1 MRITLIAARRSVLV
15 VLGSLLL
22 PTPEPAAQAQTPTT
36 LAATP
41 RKDEWWTNLHKSFLD
56 RAKKGDVDLLF
67 IGDSITQGWGDN
79 ETWKK
84 HYTPRKAANFGIG
97 GDGTQHV
104 LWRVENGELEGI
116 KPRAIV
122 MMIGT
127 NNIGSSTPDEIAE
140 GNKAILKALHKRLPE
155 AKVLLLGVFPRSEKP
170 DAARAAVKAVNEKI
184 AKYDDGETVHYL
196 DIGPKFVKDDD
207 TISPEIMP
215 DYLHLSP
222 KGYEIWAESIEPS
235 LKKLLGEG
243 Q

>member
-1 MRITLIAARRSVLV
+1 MSKNVIVARRIVLV
-15 VLGSLLL
+15 ALGAILLSTSER
-22 PTPEPAAQAQTPTT
+22 PAQAQTPTP

-67 IGDSITQGWGDN
+67 LGDSITQGWGDN
-79 ETWKK
+79 ATWKK
-84 HYTPRKAANFGIG
+84 YYTPRKAANFGIG

-122 MMIGT
+122 LMIGT
-127 NNIGSSTPDEIAE
+127 NNVGSSTPDEIAA
-140 GNKAILKALHKRLPE
+140 GVKAIIGAIHKRLPE
-155 AKVLLLGVFPRSEKP
+155 AQVLLLGVFPRSEKP
-170 DAARAAVKAVNEKI
+170 DASRAAVKDINERI
-184 AKYDDGETVHYL
+184 AKYDDGQKVHYL
-196 DIGPKFVKDDD
+196 DIGPKFVKPDD

-215 DYLHLSP
+215 DFVHLTP
-222 KGYEIWAESIEPS
+222 KGYEIWAEAIEPS

-243 Q
+243 K

>member
-1 MRITLIAARRSVLV
+1 MRTPLIAARRSLLV
-15 VLGSLLL
+15 VLGALLI
-22 PTPEPAAQAQTPTT
+22 PTPERPVQAQTPTP

-67 IGDSITQGWGDN
+67 LGDSITQGWGDN
-79 ETWKK
+79 ATWKK
-84 HYTPRKAANFGIG
+84 HYTPLHAANFGIG

-122 MMIGT
+122 LMIGT
-127 NNIGSSTPDEIAE
+127 NNVGSSKPDEIAE
-140 GNKAILKALHKRLPE
+140 GIKAILEQLHKRLPE

-170 DAARAAVKAVNEKI
+170 DAARAAVKAINEKI
-184 AKYDDGETVHYL
+184 ARYDDGEKVHYL
-196 DIGPKFVKDDD
+196 DIGPKFMKEDD

-215 DYLHLSP
+215 DFLHLSP
-222 KGYEIWAESIEPS
+222 KGYEIWAEAIEPS

-243 Q
+243 K